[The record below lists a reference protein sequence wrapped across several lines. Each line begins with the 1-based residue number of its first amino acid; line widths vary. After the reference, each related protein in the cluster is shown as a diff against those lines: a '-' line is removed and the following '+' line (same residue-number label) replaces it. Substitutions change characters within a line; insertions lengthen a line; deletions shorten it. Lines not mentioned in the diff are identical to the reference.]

1 MRLKTKRSLLGS
13 LCLIMLFS
21 MLSNVGANGAKAAAF
36 TGISDIVYNSQG
48 GMMGDRRTDTDQM
61 SVIKVTYAEAV
72 LNGYGIEKRGPVYE
86 DKDRLYDGEG
96 YLSFFFAEDAS
107 FPDEAGNATFT
118 VDAAEAGLYKMSIGY
133 YIPEGYG
140 GKATGIQVNGIG
152 TGELMLDAPAAGTV
166 RAEKMVSKVLLN
178 AGKNSIKVTRGW
190 GYYGIEHIKLEPAKD
205 QPAGSLLEAEDGVMS
220 GGVSIGASEE
230 GYSGEGYVTF
240 QQSGSLALTYKTPL
254 AGTYDI
260 FVGYSAPNGEKKTS
274 IVLNGHTS
282 EITLPETTGFIEIP
296 AGKAWMNQG
305 DNTIVFQANWGWY
318 NIDYVKLTAAAK
330 PEQREVA
337 STLINP
343 DATSEARALMNFM
356 DSQYGQKIISG
367 QQTSEDAEWIGQ
379 ETGKYPAIL
388 ATDLMDY
395 SPSRVENGASSTE
408 IEKMIAWYNRGGIVS
423 LCWHW
428 NAPKGIG
435 GEEPGYEWWRGFY
448 TEFTTFDVEY
458 ALDHPDSEDYHLL
471 IRDIDEIAAQ
481 LKRLQNAGV
490 PVLWRPLHE
499 AEGGWFWWGAKGPE
513 PAKRL
518 WRLMVDRLTN
528 YHRLNNL
535 VWVWNSENPEWYPG
549 DDVVDIASADIY
561 NPAGDYN
568 PSIAKYEKLVSLV
581 NGKKVI
587 GLAENGPIPDPEMLQ
602 AYGADWSFFT
612 TWTGNFIKDGTTNSA
627 EHLQRIYKHDYVLTL
642 DELPADLY
650 SSLKYEAEKG
660 ELTGLV
666 ISDEQ
671 GVYSGSGY
679 VTGMDAQGGRL
690 RIKANASPGT
700 YSLLIRYK
708 TDNVQTKNSISVNG
722 AAAVE
727 YTFADTAEWTDTVT
741 GPYILQKGENTVDII
756 SAEGGTDID
765 YIKLT
770 RLMPSAETVSEASSS
785 GSKGN
790 SGITH
795 SFGPQ
800 RIEVDGAELIAALKK
815 QIGYPAESQL
825 FVINAAGSEVTEF
838 SFPASALAQA
848 AAITPKARIVIQSDT
863 GSYSLPVTLAD
874 VDAIS
879 GRLGA
884 EADKIHILVNL
895 RKLTNSQAR
904 EIRIQAKGPGARLD
918 SDMYE
923 FSVFAISDAS
933 SVQINHFGSR
943 YVSHTIT
950 IPQVAGNG
958 LTAVRVDPATGELSF
973 IPAVFNTSPDGKTVV
988 TIKRNGSGIYT
999 IGQFNRTFDDLG
1011 SHWAKKDIEFM
1022 ANKLLVHGTDDHHF
1036 APNRLITRAE
1046 FTMLITRALGF
1057 TTPSR
1062 AVKFSDVPV
1071 TKWYAEAIGAAGESG
1086 LITGFSDGTFRPDA
1100 LITREQMAVLI
1111 VRAAAIAG
1119 QNAAAAHDVLGQFHD
1134 SSSISNWAADSVNE
1148 ALAAG
1153 LVQGLADDQFAAKVW
1168 VDRAQAAVVIKRLL
1182 NYLNFINS

>member
-1 MRLKTKRSLLGS
+1 
-13 LCLIMLFS
+13 
-21 MLSNVGANGAKAAAF
+21 
-36 TGISDIVYNSQG
+36 
-48 GMMGDRRTDTDQM
+48 MMGDRRTESDHM
-61 SVIKVTYAEAV
+61 SVVKATYAEAV
-72 LNGYGIEKRGPVYE
+72 LKGYGIEKRGPVYE
-86 DKDRLYDGEG
+86 DKDRLYDGGG
-96 YLSFFFAEDAS
+96 YISFFFAEDAS
-107 FPDEAGNATFT
+107 SPDEAGNATFT
-118 VDAAEAGLYKMSIGY
+118 VNVAEAGLYKMSIGY

-178 AGKNSIKVTRGW
+178 AGNNSIKVTRGW

-205 QPAGSLLEAEDGVMS
+205 PSAGNILEAEDGMMS
-220 GGVSIGASEE
+220 GGVSVGTAGD
-230 GYSGEGYVTF
+230 GYSGEGYVIF
-240 QQSGSLALTYKTPL
+240 QQSGSLTLTYKTPL

-260 FVGYSAPNGEKKTS
+260 LVGYCAPNGEKKTS
-274 IVLNGHTS
+274 MVLNGHTS
-282 EITLPETTGFIEIP
+282 EITLPETTGFIEIS
-296 AGKAWMNQG
+296 AGKTWMNQG
-305 DNTIVFQANWGWY
+305 DNTIEILANWGWY

-330 PEQREVA
+330 PEQREVV
-337 STLINP
+337 STLMNP
-343 DATSEARALMNFM
+343 DATPEARALMNFM

-367 QQTSEDAEWIGQ
+367 QQTLEDAEWIGQ

-448 TEFTTFDVEY
+448 TEYTTFDVEY

-471 IRDIDEIAAQ
+471 IRDIDEIAIQ

-518 WRLMVDRLTN
+518 WKLMVDRLTS
-528 YHRLNNL
+528 HHHLNNL
-535 VWVWNSENPEWYPG
+535 IWVWNSEKPEWYPG
-549 DDVVDIASADIY
+549 DDVVDIASVDIY

-568 PSIAKYEKLVSLV
+568 PSIAKYENLVSLV

-612 TWTGNFIKDGTTNSA
+612 TWTGSFIKDGATNSA
-627 EHLQRIYKHDYVLTL
+627 EHLQRIYKHDYVVTL

-660 ELTGLV
+660 ELTGLEV
-666 ISDEQ
+666 SDEQ
-671 GVYSGSGY
+671 GAYSGSGY
-679 VTGMDAQGGRL
+679 ITGMDAQGGRL
-690 RIKANASPGT
+690 RIKVDASPGT
-700 YSLLIRYK
+700 YSLMIRYK
-708 TDNVQTKNSISVNG
+708 TGNVQTKNSISVNG
-722 AAAVE
+722 ASAVE
-727 YTFADTAEWTDTVT
+727 YTFADAAEWTDTVT
-741 GPYILQKGENTVDII
+741 GSYPLQKGENTIDII
-756 SAEGGTDID
+756 SAEKGTDID

-770 RLMPSAETVSEASSS
+770 RLTPSTETVAEGGSS
-785 GSKGN
+785 GSIGN
-790 SGITH
+790 SGPTD
-795 SFGPQ
+795 SFGSQ
-800 RIEVDGAELIAALKK
+800 RIEVDEAELIAALKK
-815 QIGYPAESQL
+815 QIGHPAESQL
-825 FVINAAGSEVTEF
+825 FVIDAAGSEVTEV
-838 SFPASALAQA
+838 SFLASALAQA

-863 GSYSLPVTLAD
+863 GTYSLPVTLVD

-879 GRLGA
+879 DRLGV
-884 EADKIHILVNL
+884 EAHKIHISVHI
-895 RKLTNSQAR
+895 RKLTGRQAG
-904 EIRIQAKGPGARLD
+904 EIRIGTKDPDVRLD
-918 SDMYE
+918 SNMYE
-923 FSVFAISDAS
+923 FSILAFSDAN

-950 IPQVAGNG
+950 FPQSAGKG
-958 LTAVRVDPATGELSF
+958 LTAVLVDPATGELSF
-973 IPAVFNTSPDGKTVV
+973 IPSLFNSLDGKTVV

-999 IGQFNRTFDDLG
+999 MGEFKRTFDDLG
-1011 SHWAKKDIEFM
+1011 GHWAKEDIEFM

-1062 AVKFSDVPV
+1062 AAEFPDVPA

-1119 QNAAAAHDVLGQFHD
+1119 QSVEAARDILGQFHD
-1134 SSSISNWAADSVNE
+1134 SSSVSHWAADSVNE
-1148 ALAAG
+1148 ALDAG
-1153 LVQGLADDQFAAKVW
+1153 LVQGLTNDQFAAKDLA
-1168 VDRAQAAVVIKRLL
+1168 DRAQAVVMIKRLL
-1182 NYLNFINS
+1182 VYLNFLTISCQNSPISKMVG